1 MRVVFL
7 APLVLA
13 GCAEVSTAPVQN
25 PIPAPAPV
33 ATTPAPPPPAAEP
46 SAPARSETRSSPPA
60 KPKPLPESVVN
71 AVNNSSSPSENEGQ
85 EELAAAEPP
94 TNTCKEGSW
103 WGLIGRPKS
112 AASIVSEPKRVYTE
126 GDPIT
131 MDANPDRT
139 NIVLDAEGKIAKV
152 TCG

>member
-126 GDPIT
+126 GDPVT

>member
-13 GCAEVSTAPVQN
+13 GCAELSTAPVQN
-25 PIPAPAPV
+25 PIPAPAPA
-33 ATTPAPPPPAAEP
+33 ATTPPPSPERE
-46 SAPARSETRSSPPA
+46 APARSETPSSRA

-71 AVNNSSSPSENEGQ
+71 AVNDSSSPSEDGGQ

-94 TNTCKEGSW
+94 TDTCKEGSW

-126 GDPIT
+126 GHPVT
-131 MDANPDRT
+131 MDANPNRT

>member
-1 MRVVFL
+1 MRVFFL

-13 GCAEVSTAPVQN
+13 GCAELSTAPVQK

-33 ATTPAPPPPAAEP
+33 ATTPAPPPAVSKP
-46 SAPARSETRSSPPA
+46 SAPARSETPSSPA
-60 KPKPLPESVVN
+60 KPKPLPDSVVN
-71 AVNNSSSPSENEGQ
+71 AVNDTSSPSEDDGQ
-85 EELAAAEPP
+85 EELAAAERP
-94 TNTCKEGSW
+94 TDTCKEGSW

-126 GDPIT
+126 GDPVT
-131 MDANPDRT
+131 MDANPNRT

>member
-1 MRVVFL
+1 M
-7 APLVLA
+7 
-13 GCAEVSTAPVQN
+13 STAPVQN

-46 SAPARSETRSSPPA
+46 SAPAQSETRSSPPA

-71 AVNNSSSPSENEGQ
+71 AVNNSSSPSEDEGQ

-112 AASIVSEPKRVYTE
+112 AASIVSEPKRIYTE
-126 GDPIT
+126 GDPVT

>member
-1 MRVVFL
+1 MRVFFL

-13 GCAEVSTAPVQN
+13 GCAELSTAPVQN

-33 ATTPAPPPPAAEP
+33 ATTPAPPPAVSKP
-46 SAPARSETRSSPPA
+46 SAPARSETPSSPA
-60 KPKPLPESVVN
+60 KPKPLPDSVVN
-71 AVNNSSSPSENEGQ
+71 AVNDTSSPSEDDGQ
-85 EELAAAEPP
+85 EELAAAERP
-94 TNTCKEGSW
+94 TATCKEGSW

-126 GDPIT
+126 GDPVT
-131 MDANPDRT
+131 MDANPNRT

>member
-1 MRVVFL
+1 MKVVFL

-13 GCAEVSTAPVQN
+13 GCAELSTAPVQN

-33 ATTPAPPPPAAEP
+33 ATTPAPPPAVSKP
-46 SAPARSETRSSPPA
+46 SAPARSETPSSPA
-60 KPKPLPESVVN
+60 KPKPLPDSVVN
-71 AVNNSSSPSENEGQ
+71 AVNDTSSPSEDNGQ
-85 EELAAAEPP
+85 EELAAAERP
-94 TNTCKEGSW
+94 TDTCKEGSW

-126 GDPIT
+126 GDPVT
-131 MDANPDRT
+131 MDANPNRT

>member
-13 GCAEVSTAPVQN
+13 GCAELSTAPVQN

-33 ATTPAPPPPAAEP
+33 ATTPAPPPAVSKP
-46 SAPARSETRSSPPA
+46 SAPARSETPSSPA

-71 AVNNSSSPSENEGQ
+71 AVNDSSSPSEDDGQ

-94 TNTCKEGSW
+94 TDTCKEGSW

-126 GDPIT
+126 GDPVT
-131 MDANPDRT
+131 MDANPNRT

>member
-13 GCAEVSTAPVQN
+13 GCAELSTAPVQN

-33 ATTPAPPPPAAEP
+33 ATTPAPPPAVSKP
-46 SAPARSETRSSPPA
+46 SAPARYETPSSAA

-71 AVNNSSSPSENEGQ
+71 AVNDSSSPSEDDGQ
-85 EELAAAEPP
+85 EELAAAERP
-94 TNTCKEGSW
+94 TDTCKEGSW

-126 GDPIT
+126 GDPVT
-131 MDANPDRT
+131 MDANPNRT